1 MCVVSIFGASRKHGN
16 ADDATIGGCWPLCFQ
31 RRQRMETY
39 MGYFIRTQKLD
50 KQFVPLTSWNI
61 ERDFEKLAALK
72 NRNIMS
78 FDMALF
84 PQSYSLI
91 L

>member
-1 MCVVSIFGASRKHGN
+1 
-16 ADDATIGGCWPLCFQ
+16 
-31 RRQRMETY
+31 METY